1 MIKSSVHYVDIVF
14 PVNLRPLTYKCPEHL
29 AGLLRPGM
37 IVSAPLRNRTAK
49 GVVLDIPV
57 SPPEGPIKELS
68 SAAGDF
74 PVLGKG
80 MLKLL
85 RWMSDYYIASEG
97 TILQQMCPKEL
108 FTRTKKRKTKSKPE
122 NSRFNLLDVPGEE
135 TLRIIESAADRRY
148 RTYLLRTPSTNYEYS
163 FICALLHS
171 ALRNVIVIFPEVS
184 HAETFYSTVSES
196 LQERVCLLHGE
207 ISRGSRSES
216 LEGIISG
223 RHDIVIGTRA
233 ALFAPM
239 KTVSLIAVLREDN
252 GSYKLEEGIRY
263 NIRDVAVMRGF
274 LEKSTV
280 LLSSVTPS
288 IESSFNAMR
297 QKYILLKPAAK
308 ERRPRITIIDMRY
321 AKKIRPGISKEVFD
335 AARNKLKAKK
345 KIMFVTNRR
354 GYSTLLLCADCGHE
368 ERCDHCDIPMVMH
381 KDEKNLKCHYCGKV
395 RAIPERC
402 GRCGGLHLELLGSG
416 TQRIQEEIEEL
427 FGVGTLRFDSDGVTK
442 RSEVRELLRSL
453 SGDSA
458 NVVIGTKMMTKR
470 IGPSEKFSLAAVMNT
485 DAYLNFPDF
494 RASEKAYRELAAVI
508 DLAEPGGDVM
518 VQTRLPQN
526 SLLRHLKK
534 GDYDAFVKDELAAR
548 KELAYPPYSKLVKI
562 TVSGSSRVADALVG
576 TIRDVGKG
584 IEVLGPVVSKNKK
597 GGDEFSIFLKSGS
610 RKPLN
615 EAARAVLGRHEKA
628 KGIRI
633 VIDVDPA

>member
-37 IVSAPLRNRTAK
+37 IVSAPLRNKTAK
-49 GVVLDIPV
+49 GVILDINV
-57 SPPEGPIKELS
+57 SPPAGPIKELS
-68 SAAGDF
+68 SVDSDF
-74 PVLGKG
+74 SVLGKG

-85 RWMSDYYIASEG
+85 LWMSDYYIASEG
-97 TILQQMCPKEL
+97 SILQQMVQKEL
-108 FTRTKKRKTKSKPE
+108 FTGTKARKTTNKPQS
-122 NSRFNLLDVPGEE
+122 SRFNLLDVSGEE
-135 TLRIIESAADRRY
+135 TSRIIESAADRRY
-148 RTYLLRTPSTNYEYS
+148 RTFLLRAPSTNYEYS
-163 FICALLHS
+163 FISALLHS

-184 HAETFYSTVSES
+184 HAETFYSTVAES
-196 LQERVCLLHGE
+196 LQERACLLHGE
-207 ISRGSRSES
+207 ISRGRRSGY
-216 LEGIISG
+216 LEGILSG
-223 RHDIVIGTRA
+223 KHDIVIGTRA

-252 GSYKLEEGIRY
+252 SSYKLEEGIRY

-274 LEKSTV
+274 IEKSTV

-288 IESSFNAMR
+288 VDSSFNALT
-297 QKYILLKPAAK
+297 QKYISLKPTLQA
-308 ERRPRITIIDMRY
+308 RRPRITIIDMRY
-321 AKKIRPGISKEVFD
+321 ARKIKPGISKEVFD

-368 ERCDHCDIPMVMH
+368 ERCDNCNIPLVMH
-381 KDEKNLKCHYCGKV
+381 KDEKSLKCHYCGKV
-395 RAIPERC
+395 RAIPQRC

-416 TQRIQEEIEEL
+416 TQRVQEEIEEL
-427 FGVGTLRFDSDGVTK
+427 FGVGAIRFDSDGVTK
-442 RSEVRELLRSL
+442 KSEVRELLGSL
-453 SGDSA
+453 SADSS
-458 NVVIGTKMMTKR
+458 NVIIGTKMMTKR
-470 IGPSEKFSLAAVMNT
+470 IGPAEKFSLAAVLNT

-494 RASEKAYRELAAVI
+494 RASEKAYRELATVI

-526 SLLRHLKK
+526 SLFHHLKK
-534 GDYDAFVKDELAAR
+534 GDYDAFIKEELAAR
-548 KELAYPPYSKLVKI
+548 KELAYPPYSKLMKI
-562 TVSGSSRVADALVG
+562 TVSGNSRMADAFVG
-576 TIRDVGKG
+576 KIRDVGKG
-584 IEVLGPVVSKNKK
+584 IEVLGPVSSKNKK

-615 EAARAVLGRHEKA
+615 EAARSVLRGYEGV

-633 VIDVDPA
+633 IIDVDPA